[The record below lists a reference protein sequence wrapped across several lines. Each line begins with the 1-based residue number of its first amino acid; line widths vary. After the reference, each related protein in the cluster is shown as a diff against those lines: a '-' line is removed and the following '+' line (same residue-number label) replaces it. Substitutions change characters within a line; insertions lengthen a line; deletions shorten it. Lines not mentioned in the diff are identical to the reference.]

1 MKEIIA
7 RSFYVVCLSI
17 GILVQ
22 LFVVKSLLLY
32 EGYLMVG
39 LSIVTPMLILVS
51 AKLLISEEILCK
63 SK

>member
-39 LSIVTPMLILVS
+39 LSIVTPMLLLVS
-51 AKLLISEEILCK
+51 AKLLISKEILCK

>member
-51 AKLLISEEILCK
+51 AKLLISKEILCK

>member
-7 RSFYVVCLSI
+7 RSLSVVCLSF
-17 GILVQ
+17 GILIQ
-22 LFVVKSLLLY
+22 IFVVQSLLSY

-51 AKLLISEEILCK
+51 AKLLISKEILCK

>member
-1 MKEIIA
+1 MKEIIE

>member
-1 MKEIIA
+1 MKEIIE

-51 AKLLISEEILCK
+51 AKLLISKEILCK